1 MLAMYEVKAD
11 IAMSDGMDL
20 IHSLSPF
27 KLVTAGSCNS
37 IEFVG
42 QRKKT
47 GGPISSF
54 VEKDLQES
62 YRSHIYRLE
71 SAWIKH
77 QHEHLSFFDEDA
89 SLDDFPRLVFSNGT
103 QTAARKAQASKQRAE
118 ILKLSS
124 AAQIRNEKASTSRRD
139 PITELISREIRSTE
153 RKKQDLLDRIK
164 AKELALKAQAKPT
177 AEQILRKHALDRIA
191 EVVDVLRMM
200 QQQQQQQQKGESKSR
215 AYDNN
220 SNDFKSANRSGK
232 VSFNRTQIR
241 DNIKSSTSV
250 PISDEEVMTCLKM
263 LSDELDGSWLQMVK
277 TGSTSKTVF
286 VVIEGEG
293 MSGKE
298 VQRRLTAQMV

>member
-1 MLAMYEVKAD
+1 MLAIYEVKAD
-11 IAMSDGMDL
+11 IALTVGMDL

-27 KLVTAGSCNS
+27 KLAIAGSCNS
-37 IEFVG
+37 IEFIG

-47 GGPISSF
+47 GGPISSSF
-54 VEKDLQES
+54 VEKELQES

-77 QHEHLSFFDEDA
+77 QHQHLSFFDEDA
-89 SLDDFPRLVFSNGT
+89 SLDDFPKLVFSIGT

-124 AAQIRNEKASTSRRD
+124 AAQIRNEKASISRRD
-139 PITELISREIRSTE
+139 PMADLISREITSNE

-164 AKELALKAQAKPT
+164 AKELALKARAKPT
-177 AEQILRKHALDRIA
+177 AEQILHKHALDRIA

-200 QQQQQQQQKGESKSR
+200 QQQQQKGEFRSK
-215 AYDNN
+215 AHDTN
-220 SNDFKSANRSGK
+220 SNAFKSANRSGK
-232 VSFNRTQIR
+232 VSFNRTQIK
-241 DNIKSSTSV
+241 DNIKSSSSV
-250 PISDEEVMTCLKM
+250 PISDEEVMTCLRM
-263 LSDELDGSWLQMVK
+263 LSDELDGNWVQMVE
-277 TGSTSKTVF
+277 TGSLSKAVF